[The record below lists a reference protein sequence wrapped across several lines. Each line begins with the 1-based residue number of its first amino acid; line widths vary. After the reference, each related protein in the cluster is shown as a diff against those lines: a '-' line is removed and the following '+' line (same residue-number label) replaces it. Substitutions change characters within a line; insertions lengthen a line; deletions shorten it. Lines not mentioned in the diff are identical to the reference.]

1 MSAIKNVQ
9 DLIGNLKIKTM
20 TQFVLIVQKDV
31 KNVQICLLANL
42 VKLVIIKKELCV
54 ILVINH
60 VVCVLVQKK
69 INVRN
74 VMISIS

>member
-42 VKLVIIKKELCV
+42 VKLVIIKKEQCV
-54 ILVINH
+54 TLVINH

>member
-54 ILVINH
+54 TLVINH